1 MARRV
6 ELVGIVIEKC
16 DETFH
21 VDRRERAQPG
31 NGEKRVFAFVGSV
44 LSLLLSSSHTSLT
57 ILSTFAY
64 ICTILS
70 YYQSSWSVDWE
81 ERHFRSLFDLDR
93 YKQSR
98 LGP

>member
-70 YYQSSWSVDWE
+70 YYQSRDPYIKN
-81 ERHFRSLFDLDR
+81 HN
-93 YKQSR
+93 
-98 LGP
+98 